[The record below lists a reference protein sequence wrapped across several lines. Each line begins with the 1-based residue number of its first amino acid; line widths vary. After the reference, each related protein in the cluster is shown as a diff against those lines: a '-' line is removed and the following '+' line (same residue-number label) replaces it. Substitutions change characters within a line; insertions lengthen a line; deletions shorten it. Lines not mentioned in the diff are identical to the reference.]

1 MIQDSQIRA
10 VLRELDPTTGRVD
23 RWFDPNFFT
32 EEYSIKFTIL
42 GFPMNLRKAVS
53 QEMITQALMDV
64 EMLLVNEI
72 TYDIVNAIIESYIE
86 YWHLY
91 YEGDMSLKEFTSMT
105 DWDLEEYLETD
116 GEHIGGRTYARARR
130 LQQRDFG
137 R

>member
-1 MIQDSQIRA
+1 
-10 VLRELDPTTGRVD
+10 
-23 RWFDPNFFT
+23 
-32 EEYSIKFTIL
+32 
-42 GFPMNLRKAVS
+42 
-53 QEMITQALMDV
+53 MITQALMDV

-137 R
+137 RYQRPEQVIGSDPREPDGYLRTTD